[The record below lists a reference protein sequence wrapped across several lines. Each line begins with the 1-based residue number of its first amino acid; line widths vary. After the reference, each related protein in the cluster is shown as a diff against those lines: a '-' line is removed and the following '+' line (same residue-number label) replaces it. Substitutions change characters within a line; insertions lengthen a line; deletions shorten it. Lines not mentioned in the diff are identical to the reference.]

1 MVVAE
6 SPMCLE
12 GNLQPSSHL
21 YACSTEIVLIPVEI
35 L

>member
-12 GNLQPSSHL
+12 GRPAARLTSICMLNKDSANTS
-21 YACSTEIVLIPVEI
+21 
-35 L
+35 